1 MRFHHVIATII
12 VLIVIAG
19 TAALVGQ
26 VTLIRLQRSIEFS
39 VGEFRP

>member
-19 TAALVGQ
+19 TSALVGQ
-26 VTLIRLQRSIEFS
+26 VTLIRIQRSLEFS

>member
-1 MRFHHVIATII
+1 MRFHHVIATIV
-12 VLIVIAG
+12 VLILIAG

-26 VTLIRLQRSIEFS
+26 VSLIRIQRSLELQ